1 MPNTRN
7 NPTSGC
13 DPTPHRPSGTTRKAF
28 AAAAATRARCDPAYT
43 NDDIAVRRHATFCQT
58 LEAELDHALRG
69 SGLDE
74 FGIEY
79 DRPLPLSAARRP
91 SAHHTIRNAAVA
103 KELATIRNTPTELLL
118 KGIRPIDKTTTPR
131 IFSLGEAVTDLR
143 NILNEVD
150 PAHIGL
156 LKVEDANDTAQNNLE
171 EAGNI
176 PFMGMCIGD
185 NAKVRRT
192 SGVWKVGHVIDIG
205 TSAGGT
211 PFIKFR
217 FTISTKVISA
227 PYWDSQIRP
236 LRVEEATNIP
246 FMGMYIGDYA
256 KVRRTSGVWQ
266 AGRVIDTGTTA
277 GGLPFIK
284 FRFSISTK
292 VISAP
297 NWDGHI
303 RPLRDAANVS
313 SSRPAT
319 SGPASCAPP
328 TRVVTREA
336 DGLKGAGAEK
346 SCDGAALQSSS
357 YDKSLKRIEDKMQ
370 DTLEKCLTALT
381 EALGTLR
388 DDLAVPP
395 AKPVEPSSRD
405 ILPTTPAK
413 APTNGSSN
421 RASPSSK
428 RATGGTGNFRGG
440 YQPDETEGY
449 VYWAAFLDDLRA
461 PRSDRGSRGF
471 PSLKKGARGPP
482 QRDKR
487 HWTNP
492 SYRVALPINDGEP
505 PSQHLWNNHD
515 GAGINVMP
523 LAPWVYG
530 NTTMGTD
537 PSLLIMILL
546 MVQRTTV
553 NWATFGGIRLDIPCF
568 ALLCSSLVC
577 AVANCGCN
585 SLGSGGVL
593 A

>member
-185 NAKVRRT
+185 YAKVRRT
-192 SGVWKVGHVIDIG
+192 SGVWK
-205 TSAGGT
+205 
-211 PFIKFR
+211 
-217 FTISTKVISA
+217 
-227 PYWDSQIRP
+227 
-236 LRVEEATNIP
+236 L
-246 FMGMYIGDYA
+246 
-256 KVRRTSGVWQ
+256 
-266 AGRVIDTGTTA
+266 GRVIDTGTTA

-284 FRFSISTK
+284 FRFTISTK

-428 RATGGTGNFRGG
+428 RATGGTGNFEGG
-440 YQPDETEGY
+440 YQPGETEGY
-449 VYWAAFLDDLRA
+449 VYWAAFTTNDLRA
-461 PRSDRGSRGF
+461 PRCDRGSRGF
-471 PSLKKGARGPP
+471 PSPKKGARGPP

-487 HWTNP
+487 HWANP
-492 SYRVALPINDGEP
+492 SYRVALP
-505 PSQHLWNNHD
+505 SH
-515 GAGINVMP
+515 
-523 LAPWVYG
+523 
-530 NTTMGTD
+530 
-537 PSLLIMILL
+537 
-546 MVQRTTV
+546 QR
-553 NWATFGGIRLDIPCF
+553 R
-568 ALLCSSLVC
+568 
-577 AVANCGCN
+577 
-585 SLGSGGVL
+585 
-593 A
+593 

>member
-1 MPNTRN
+1 
-7 NPTSGC
+7 
-13 DPTPHRPSGTTRKAF
+13 
-28 AAAAATRARCDPAYT
+28 
-43 NDDIAVRRHATFCQT
+43 
-58 LEAELDHALRG
+58 
-69 SGLDE
+69 
-74 FGIEY
+74 
-79 DRPLPLSAARRP
+79 
-91 SAHHTIRNAAVA
+91 
-103 KELATIRNTPTELLL
+103 
-118 KGIRPIDKTTTPR
+118 
-131 IFSLGEAVTDLR
+131 
-143 NILNEVD
+143 
-150 PAHIGL
+150 
-156 LKVEDANDTAQNNLE
+156 
-171 EAGNI
+171 
-176 PFMGMCIGD
+176 MGMSIGD
-185 NAKVRRT
+185 YAKVRRT
-192 SGVWKVGHVIDIG
+192 SGVWKLGRVIDTG
-205 TSAGGT
+205 TTAGGL

-217 FTISTKVISA
+217 FTTSTKVISA

-346 SCDGAALQSSS
+346 SSTPPSNRPA
-357 YDKSLKRIEDKMQ
+357 M
-370 DTLEKCLTALT
+370 TTLT

-428 RATGGTGNFRGG
+428 RATGWTIGGG
-440 YQPDETEGY
+440 YHPNETEGY
-449 VYWAAFLDDLRA
+449 VYWAAFTTNDLRA
-461 PRSDRGSRGF
+461 PRCDRGSRGF
-471 PSLKKGARGPP
+471 PSPQKGARGPP

-487 HWTNP
+487 HWVNP
-492 SYRVALPINDGEP
+492 SYRVVLPIDDGEP
-505 PSQHLWNNHD
+505 PSQHLWNNND
-515 GAGINVMP
+515 GAGIKVMS
-523 LAPWVYG
+523 LAPQVYG
-530 NTTMGTD
+530 NYNTMGTGTD

-546 MVQRTTV
+546 MVQRTSV
-553 NWATFGGIRLDIPCF
+553 NWATFGGMRLDIPCF

-585 SLGSGGVL
+585 SLGTRTRRIAGFEKKEQSMNHGDGGSVPLGGSQGRRSQNVRRQRELL
-593 A
+593 AGPPLDRWRLDTPPIRLVSAPNAAWMKVYHSNGGRCVQTDSLRRQRHRIGIALACFDTSHHVFELLGHRLSDIADEAAVGYDAVNAAGSI